1 MLFQICY
8 GGEVPKSC
16 YSHTEKTDQEALDF
30 TVVRHGCDF
39 RLDFKVTEPGS
50 ILHWHFKTE
59 ECDIGFGVFYMKDGH
74 TNGNMKEVISM
85 DKRQCHL
92 IPEDGFYTCTENGI
106 YVIKFDNSYSWTKN
120 KKLHYRVGLTSH
132 SEGL

>member
-1 MLFQICY
+1 M
-8 GGEVPKSC
+8 
-16 YSHTEKTDQEALDF
+16 
-30 TVVRHGCDF
+30 RHGSHF

-59 ECDIGFGVFYMKDGH
+59 ESDIGFGVFHMKEGQAHDKM
-74 TNGNMKEVISM
+74 TEVISV
-85 DKRQCHL
+85 DKRQSHL

-106 YVIKFDNSYSWTKN
+106 YVIMFDNSYSWTRN
-120 KKLHYRVGLTSH
+120 KKLHYRVGITSS